1 MALFKAREALE
12 SFAIVSALGKE
23 ASLEKQ
29 KGGRKSGGGG
39 GGGGGGWTRK

>member
-23 ASLEKQ
+23 GSLEKQ
-29 KGGRKSGGGG
+29 EGGGG
-39 GGGGGGWTRK
+39 VEEAGGRANEKN